1 MASTFLTRVKC
12 LCINR
17 IFSAIGRTSF
27 ARASVVSIRPFQIN
41 AVFLI
46 EQLAQADTIDTMII
60 DAQKFIGQTDKLFE
74 ILFFHFAPAV
84 RPCVP

>member
-1 MASTFLTRVKC
+1 MHKPRQSIWFVHIPVFGDR
-12 LCINR
+12 
-17 IFSAIGRTSF
+17 SAV
-27 ARASVVSIRPFQIN
+27 APFQIN